1 MNIHHCFRVSMVH
14 PVRYVAQFLTSSLLM
29 LPVFL
34 TLTTTVPTTAQAF
47 EPPKKSG
54 SPKGTSGGGTRP
66 AGPNRC
72 VGNPETPLQTLTP
85 PTGVGFTETQRPQ
98 FWVHLPPHQASL
110 LEFTL
115 QANNSLDT
123 AAYQVTIP
131 APQLS
136 GWTALALSDVPALQS
151 KQLYRWSVALVCNP
165 NDRPSSDVVVR
176 GNLVYQPQGKR
187 SDPLQKIRSDYWL
200 DAMSKLNEQYRGD
213 LSPVKSK
220 DVILENSPKLTIAN
234 DFWKAMLLKSQGKL

>member
-1 MNIHHCFRVSMVH
+1 MTINRCFHVLGVY
-14 PVRYVAQFLTSSLLM
+14 PVRHLAKFLASGLLM

-34 TLTTTVPTTAQAF
+34 TLTTIVPTTVQAF

-98 FWVHLPPHQASL
+98 FWVYLPLHQADL

-115 QANNSLDT
+115 QADESLDT
-123 AAYQVTIP
+123 AAYQVMIP

-136 GWTALALSDVPALQS
+136 GWTALSLSDVPALQS
-151 KQLYRWSVALVCNP
+151 KQLYRWSVALICNP
-165 NDRPSSDVVVR
+165 NDRPSSDIVVR
-176 GNLVYQPQGKR
+176 GNLVYQPQGMHTD
-187 SDPLQKIRSDYWL
+187 SLQKIRSDYWL
-200 DAMSKLNEQYRGD
+200 DAMSKINEQYRGN
-213 LSPVKSK
+213 LSLMKSK
-220 DVILENSPKLTIAN
+220 DAILENSPKLTIAN
-234 DFWKAMLLKSQGKL
+234 DFWKAMLLKSQGRL

>member
-1 MNIHHCFRVSMVH
+1 MNINHYFHVSGVY
-14 PVRYVAQFLTSSLLM
+14 PVRRLAILLTSSLLM

-34 TLTTTVPTTAQAF
+34 TLTTIAPTTVQAF

-98 FWVHLPPHQASL
+98 FWVYLPLHQANL

-115 QANNSLDT
+115 QADESLDT
-123 AAYQVTIP
+123 AAYQVVIP
-131 APQLS
+131 APQRS
-136 GWTALALSDVPALQS
+136 GWTALALPDVPALQS
-151 KQLYRWSVALVCNP
+151 KQLYHWSVALVCNP
-165 NDRPSSDVVVR
+165 NDRPSSDIVVR
-176 GNLVYQPQGKR
+176 GNLVYQPQGMR

-200 DAMSKLNEQYRGD
+200 DAMSNISEHRLN
-213 LSPVKSK
+213 LSPMKSK
-220 DVILENSPKLTIAN
+220 NVMLDNGPQISIA
-234 DFWKAMLLKSQGKL
+234 DESWKAMLLESQTRL